1 MPLKVMPLPPT
12 EQNLLLHI
20 LRAHLQTMLAKSV
33 DQVVPPELDIKKN
46 GWEIKDDIPVPTD
59 SD

>member
-1 MPLKVMPLPPT
+1 MPLPPT

-33 DQVVPPELDIKKN
+33 DQVAPPELDIKKN